1 MGLGGIWLLCFVAA
15 TGAGLRLGKWSKN
28 VYISVPRHFFQ
39 INVDFC
45 ISSLK
50 LYLWPSLYK
59 HFWDFQPTLL
69 YPRVLSIK
77 QDHITVFSLFTLI
90 MLIICH
96 FQLWLCCQLGQQIC
110 KISRNPLLAKTISV
124 VFQSVPTALGMLLE
138 AIEVL
143 LSVGQN
149 YVCRGVWGLFC
160 FVLFSFR
167 PSGPSWAL
175 RLNNRQRLC
184 QCSCTT
190 SPLKESG
197 NCMIKVG
204 HLKWIAPTHG
214 LCWQTLLLGFCLG
227 RIEKGRKKV
236 ISVEFVI

>member
-1 MGLGGIWLLCFVAA
+1 M
-15 TGAGLRLGKWSKN
+15 
-28 VYISVPRHFFQ
+28 
-39 INVDFC
+39 
-45 ISSLK
+45 
-50 LYLWPSLYK
+50 
-59 HFWDFQPTLL
+59 
-69 YPRVLSIK
+69 
-77 QDHITVFSLFTLI
+77 FSLFTLI

-110 KISRNPLLAKTISV
+110 KISRNPLPAKTISV

-138 AIEVL
+138 AMEVL

-160 FVLFSFR
+160 FVLFSFS

-175 RLNNRQRLC
+175 RLNNLQRLC
-184 QCSCTT
+184 QCFCTT
-190 SPLKESG
+190 SSLKESG

-214 LCWQTLLLGFCLG
+214 AVLTNSPHWLLLGEDG
-227 RIEKGRKKV
+227 KRKEKGHKCGICNVKA
-236 ISVEFVI
+236 SVFLCHYGPVFQDAVGRTSSFQ